1 MIRGGSFKGKAAVPS
16 RTTKQASNSSTDH
29 GGEKRRAVIAQT
41 LMVESLLT
49 NEAGTPTHR

>member
-1 MIRGGSFKGKAAVPS
+1 MEKGPDWRGES
-16 RTTKQASNSSTDH
+16 
-29 GGEKRRAVIAQT
+29 EKRRAVIAQT